1 MEQSKERTMT
11 TDSDL
16 REEFGRAIDM
26 HLAHCDQPRM
36 ETCQSCRLGMESV
49 DYALRHLAKAGYVVV
64 PNGEHLLH
72 QEEDSWA
79 MEHTVEC
86 RQRGLMQC
94 SLHELACSGAWRDTA
109 PGVYRLVDKPGESV
123 RLEVWP

>member
-1 MEQSKERTMT
+1 MT
-11 TDSDL
+11 TQSDQTQSSYSNV
-16 REEFGRAIDM
+16 IDEALATAAWPDGERFI
-26 HLAHCDQPRM
+26 HLAAMHRTRVT
-36 ETCQSCRLGMESV
+36 EHVVRSLH
-49 DYALRHLAKAGYVVV
+49 AAGFRIV

-94 SLHELACSGAWRDTA
+94 DLHELACSGAWRDTA
-109 PGVYRLVDKPGESV
+109 PGVYRIVDEPGLPV
-123 RLEVWP
+123 HLEDWP